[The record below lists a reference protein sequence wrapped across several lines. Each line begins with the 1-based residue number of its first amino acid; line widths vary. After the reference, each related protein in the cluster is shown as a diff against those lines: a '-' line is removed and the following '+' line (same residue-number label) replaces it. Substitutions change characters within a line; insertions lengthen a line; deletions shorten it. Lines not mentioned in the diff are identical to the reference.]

1 MSVRNVVAVAH
12 RVSWAA
18 LLVLVVVNLFVDL
31 PGPMWSVTLLPAAVV
46 AVLMLTTMVL
56 QARAAKPR
64 GGPAEPVA
72 PVETEPPVTGRW
84 TALNSPADKVPS
96 HGTHVYG
103 QTYAID
109 IVAEPGTGDGE
120 SPARPRS
127 ACSGRSSGAT
137 ATSRPSAP
145 RCSRW
150 PTPRSSGRATAGA
163 TT

>member
-1 MSVRNVVAVAH
+1 MSVRRAMSVRKALMVLYRVCWLVFVVLVLIGVFAEPLLPFGLTFVPAVVAVAIGF
-12 RVSWAA
+12 A
-18 LLVLVVVNLFVDL
+18 LSRSGPKEALKDRPAVEVD
-31 PGPMWSVTLLPAAVV
+31 
-46 AVLMLTTMVL
+46 
-56 QARAAKPR
+56 
-64 GGPAEPVA
+64 
-72 PVETEPPVTGRW
+72 PPVTGRW
-84 TALNSPADKVPS
+84 SALNSPADKVPS

-109 IVAEPGTGDGE
+109 IVAEPETGDGE